1 MSNNHNK
8 VSLDELQEFGNEL
21 ETAVN
26 IIQRK
31 LLSVNKPDWKGLIKA
46 VTRAKHALIMLDV
59 KSKRGFVEQYGAEE
73 DNNDNNGKDLDS
85 ITVVQRGD

>member
-8 VSLDELQEFGNEL
+8 VSLDELQEFADDL
-21 ETAVN
+21 EIAIN

-31 LLSVNKPDWKGLIKA
+31 LMLVKKPDWKGLIKA

-59 KSKRGFVEQYGAEE
+59 KSKRGFVEQYGAEA
-73 DNNDNNGKDLDS
+73 NDDDNGKDLDS
-85 ITVVQRGD
+85 ITVV